1 MSFLLLCLYSPK
13 NKQEMFFIPYTKQEM
28 KTLNVKINW
37 TEKVVEFKDV
47 YTRKVDRTYNE
58 MLFKDAKVSSS
69 ENFTMNP
76 MSIQVATDYLIVAMT
91 NLDNLEVDELSIK
104 DYNEIVKIIEEI
116 KKAPLNDTKNS

>member
-1 MSFLLLCLYSPK
+1 
-13 NKQEMFFIPYTKQEM
+13 
-28 KTLNVKINW
+28 
-37 TEKVVEFKDV
+37 
-47 YTRKVDRTYNE
+47 

-76 MSIQVATDYLIVAMT
+76 MSIQVATDYLIVAVT

>member
-1 MSFLLLCLYSPK
+1 MSFLLLCLCSPK
-13 NKQEMFFIPYTKQEM
+13 NKQEMFFIAYTKQEM

>member
-1 MSFLLLCLYSPK
+1 
-13 NKQEMFFIPYTKQEM
+13 MFFIPYTKQEM
-28 KTLNVKINW
+28 KTISVKINW

>member
-1 MSFLLLCLYSPK
+1 
-13 NKQEMFFIPYTKQEM
+13 
-28 KTLNVKINW
+28 
-37 TEKVVEFKDV
+37 
-47 YTRKVDRTYNE
+47 